1 MDRVELSREKYR
13 MLFGDFPDYSE
24 NLDQEFMDILQRFVF
39 GEVFHQGNL
48 EDKTRELITIAVLTS
63 GQLLPQLR
71 VHVEAALRI
80 GVTAEEIKETI
91 YQSAPYIGFPKVL
104 NALAEVNEILKQTGA
119 EVSTHHA
126 ASVTEE
132 NRMEIGLNVQ
142 KSIFGEAIDHAYEN
156 SPKNQLHIQ
165 KYLSGL
171 CFGDFY
177 TRKIL
182 DVRMRELITF
192 CCIASLGG
200 CENQLKAHI
209 IANEKVGNSKEMLVD
224 AITQCILYIGFPR
237 TLNALSCINEMM
249 KES

>member
-91 YQSAPYIGFPKVL
+91 YQSAP
-104 NALAEVNEILKQTGA
+104 
-119 EVSTHHA
+119 
-126 ASVTEE
+126 
-132 NRMEIGLNVQ
+132 
-142 KSIFGEAIDHAYEN
+142 
-156 SPKNQLHIQ
+156 
-165 KYLSGL
+165 
-171 CFGDFY
+171 
-177 TRKIL
+177 
-182 DVRMRELITF
+182 
-192 CCIASLGG
+192 
-200 CENQLKAHI
+200 
-209 IANEKVGNSKEMLVD
+209 
-224 AITQCILYIGFPR
+224 
-237 TLNALSCINEMM
+237 
-249 KES
+249 